1 MSRRKE
7 VKKLDA
13 VFSKYVRT
21 KHADK
26 SGRVCCVTCGVK
38 KPIKEM
44 HAGHFMSRSKYSTRW
59 MHDEDNGMVNVLP
72 QCPRCNLYDSS
83 QSYKFGR
90 RLDAIYGEG
99 TAERVHQASEQLS
112 KFSLVDIVTMRKYY
126 EKKLSE
132 L

>member
-13 VFSKYVRT
+13 VFSKGTSGQNMPTDLVECVVLRVASRSQLRKCMRATSCHVPNTLPGGCTTRRT
-21 KHADK
+21 EWSMYCPAPD
-26 SGRVCCVTCGVK
+26 VTCT
-38 KPIKEM
+38 M
-44 HAGHFMSRSKYSTRW
+44 F
-59 MHDEDNGMVNVLP
+59 
-72 QCPRCNLYDSS
+72 S
-83 QSYKFGR
+83 QSYKFGK

-99 TAERVHQASEQLS
+99 TAERVHQASEKLS
-112 KFSLVDIVTMRKYY
+112 KFSLPDIVAMRKYY

>member
-13 VFSKYVRT
+13 VFSKYIRNLYADKAGRT
-21 KHADK
+21 K
-26 SGRVCCVTCGVK
+26 CITCGVL
-38 KPIKEM
+38 KPVAEM

-59 MHDEDNGMVNVLP
+59 MHDPSTGMVNVLP

-90 RLDAIYGEG
+90 KLDAIYGEG
-99 TAERVHQASEQLS
+99 TAEKVHQASQQMS
-112 KFSLVDIVTMRKYY
+112 KFSLTDIVAMRKMY
-126 EKKLSE
+126 EQKLKD